1 MIIKVRVKAGARRER
16 LERVGDGFS
25 VSVREPAERNEAN
38 TRVRE
43 ILAHFHKIP
52 LSHVRFISGHHSPS
66 KKFQI
71 IT

>member
-1 MIIKVRVKAGARRER
+1 MIVKVRVKAGAKRER
-16 LERVGDGFS
+16 MERMGEGFS

-43 ILAHFHKIP
+43 LLAHFHKIP
-52 LSHVRFISGHHSPS
+52 LSRVRFISGQRSPS